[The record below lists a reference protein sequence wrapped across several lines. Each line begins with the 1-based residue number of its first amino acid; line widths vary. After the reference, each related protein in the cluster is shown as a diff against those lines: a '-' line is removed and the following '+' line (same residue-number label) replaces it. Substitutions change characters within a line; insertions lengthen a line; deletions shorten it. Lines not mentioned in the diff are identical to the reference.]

1 MTLLDDLREH
11 RLLGIIRGTD
21 AAASIDTA
29 LALADEGVR
38 LFEVSLTSAD
48 ALRVIEEIATRL
60 DGRIQL
66 GAGTVLT
73 PDQVLRVREAGATY
87 VVTPAVAPSV
97 PAAIER
103 GIPVLCGALT
113 PTEIVTAVGLGVDA
127 VKIFPASAM
136 GPGYFKDLRA
146 PFPEVPLV
154 PVGGVGADTVPAYL
168 ANGAIAVGVASPL
181 CGDAPDGGDLN
192 ALRVRARSFHAAVR
206 EQA

>member
-11 RLLGIIRGTD
+11 RLLGIIRGID

-38 LFEVSLTSAD
+38 LFEISLTSAD
-48 ALRVIEEIATRL
+48 ALRVIEQVATRL
-60 DGRIQL
+60 DGQIQL

-73 PDQVLRVREAGATY
+73 PDQVIRVRDAGATY

-97 PAAIER
+97 PAAIE
-103 GIPVLCGALT
+103 GCIPVLCGALT

-127 VKIFPASAM
+127 VKIFPASTM

-146 PFPEVPLV
+146 PFPDVPLV

-168 ANGAIAVGVASPL
+168 TNGAIAVGVASPL
-181 CGDAPDGGDLN
+181 CGDAPDGGDLDG
-192 ALRVRARSFHAAVR
+192 LRLRARSFLEAVR
-206 EQA
+206 VRA

>member
-48 ALRVIEEIATRL
+48 APRVIEEIATRL

-113 PTEIVTAVGLGVDA
+113 PTEIVTAVRLGVDA

-192 ALRVRARSFHAAVR
+192 ALRVRARSFLAAVR

>member
-146 PFPEVPLV
+146 PFPAVPLV
-154 PVGGVGADTVPAYL
+154 PVGGVRADTVPAYL

-192 ALRVRARSFHAAVR
+192 ALRVRARSFLAAVR

>member
-48 ALRVIEEIATRL
+48 ALRVIETVAARL
-60 DGRIQL
+60 DGKVQL
-66 GAGTVLT
+66 GAGTVID
-73 PDQVLRVREAGATY
+73 PADVARVRDAGATY

-97 PAAIER
+97 EVAVAA

-113 PTEIVTAVGLGVDA
+113 PTEVVTAVGLGVDG
-127 VKIFPASAM
+127 VKIFPASVF
-136 GPGYFKDLRA
+136 GPQYFKDLRA
-146 PFPEVPLV
+146 PFPDVPLI
-154 PVGGVGADTVPAYL
+154 PVGGVGADAIAAYF
-168 ANGAIAVGVASPL
+168 ANGATAVGVASPL
-181 CGDAPDGGDLN
+181 CGDAPNGGDLGG
-192 ALRVRARSFHAAVR
+192 LRDRARAFLDAVR
-206 EQA
+206 TDR

>member
-38 LFEVSLTSAD
+38 LFEVALTSAD

-146 PFPEVPLV
+146 PFPAVPLV

-192 ALRVRARSFHAAVR
+192 ALRVRARSFLAAVR

>member
-1 MTLLDDLREH
+1 MTLLDDLCAH

-38 LFEVSLTSAD
+38 LFEVSLTSAE
-48 ALRVIEEIATRL
+48 ALRVIEAVATRL

-73 PDQVLRVREAGATY
+73 PDDVLRARDAGATY
-87 VVTPAVAPSV
+87 IVTPGLAPSV
-97 PAAIER
+97 PAAIED
-103 GIPVLCGALT
+103 GVPVLCGALT
-113 PTEIVTAVGLGVDA
+113 PTEIITAAGLGVDA
-127 VKIFPASAM
+127 VKIFPASTM

-146 PFPEVPLV
+146 PYPDIPLI
-154 PVGGVGADTVPAYL
+154 PVGGVGTDTVPAYL
-168 ANGAIAVGVASPL
+168 ANGAVAVGVASPL
-181 CGDAPDGGDLN
+181 CGDAPNGGDLE
-192 ALRVRARSFHAAVR
+192 ALRLRARSFLEAVR